1 MCGIIA
7 AATEKSVGK
16 LLVQGLY
23 KMEYRGYDSAGVALH
38 QIDDIAHLRSLGK
51 VKKLESKMAKEK
63 PKGKIGIAHTRWATH
78 GKPSEENAHPHVSNN
93 RVFIVHNG
101 IIENYVALKEQLI
114 KKGYQFNS
122 QTDSELIAHQLDF
135 FLNQGSEMLEAMSLL
150 KEKLE
155 GAYAVAAIDL
165 KNESHFY
172 LMRNKSP
179 LLLGQSDSGMFAAS
193 DPLALADLT
202 SEFIFLEDGD
212 VAEVSAKEYKIL
224 DKNQK
229 RAIRKITTIDV
240 SSEAM
245 GKNGYRHFMEKEIYE
260 QPTAI
265 LNTLDGRIGGEDVLE
280 NIFGEGSNE
289 LLSKVERIQIVAAGT
304 SLHAGRVAANWFSAI
319 ANLPTQIDYASEYRY
334 KNPYVDKNTL
344 FLTISQSGETAD
356 TLGALRYA
364 KERSYLGSLTICN
377 VPTSSLARESDFV
390 LLTNAGPEIGV
401 ASTKAFT
408 TQLTALMLLS
418 LSLAKA
424 RNLNP
429 RLRGRVVS
437 ALRALPE
444 KINESLEL
452 KPKII
457 KIAKEIAKKDN
468 ALFLGRGIFYPI
480 AKEGSLKLKEISYI
494 HAEAY
499 PAGELKHGPLALIDK
514 NMPVIALAPEN
525 ELAEKLISNLEEVK
539 ARGGK
544 LYVVG
549 NAAGNMKLKA
559 KNLIN
564 LPECDFLLTPIL
576 YTVPLQILSYE
587 VALLRGTDIDQPRNL
602 AKSVTVE
609 WRIKLSFELTFTLHH
624 SNNDLIFETN
634 RLTDRQLMLFKS
646 SRILTMTNWSLKIT
660 KV

>member
-38 QIDDIAHLRSLGK
+38 QTDDIAHLRSLGK
-51 VKKLESKMAKEK
+51 VKKLESKMVKEK
-63 PKGKIGIAHTRWATH
+63 PRGKIGIAHTRWATH
-78 GKPSEENAHPHVSNN
+78 GKPSEENAHPHVSND

-135 FLNQGSEMLEAMSLL
+135 FLNQGNEMLEAMSLL

-172 LMRNKSP
+172 VMRNKSP
-179 LLLGQSDSGMFAAS
+179 LILGQSDSGMFAAS

-202 SEFIFLEDGD
+202 NEFIFLEDGD
-212 VAEVSAKEYKIL
+212 VAEVSSKEYKIL

-260 QPTAI
+260 QPNAI

-344 FLTISQSGETAD
+344 LLTISQSGETAD

-364 KERSYLGSLTICN
+364 KERDYLGSLTICN

-408 TQLTALMLLS
+408 TQLTALMLLT

-429 RLRGRVVS
+429 RLRGRVVG

-444 KINESLEL
+444 IISESLEL

-514 NMPVIALAPEN
+514 DMPVIALAPEN

-544 LYVVG
+544 LFVVG
-549 NAAGNMKLKA
+549 NAAGNMKLKQ

-564 LPECDFLLTPIL
+564 LPECDFLLSPIL

-609 WRIKLSFELTFTLHH
+609 
-624 SNNDLIFETN
+624 
-634 RLTDRQLMLFKS
+634 
-646 SRILTMTNWSLKIT
+646 
-660 KV
+660 

>member
-51 VKKLESKMAKEK
+51 VKKLESKMVKEK

-202 SEFIFLEDGD
+202 NEFVFLEDGD

-229 RAIRKITTIDV
+229 RAIRKITNINV
-240 SSEAM
+240 SIEAM

-344 FLTISQSGETAD
+344 LLTISQSGETAD

-364 KERSYLGSLTICN
+364 KDRNYLGSLTICN

-408 TQLTALMLLS
+408 TQLTALMLLT
-418 LSLAKA
+418 LSLAKE

-429 RLRGRVVS
+429 RLRARVVT

-444 KINESLEL
+444 KITESLEL

-544 LYVVG
+544 LFVVG

-609 WRIKLSFELTFTLHH
+609 
-624 SNNDLIFETN
+624 
-634 RLTDRQLMLFKS
+634 
-646 SRILTMTNWSLKIT
+646 
-660 KV
+660 

>member
-7 AATEKSVGK
+7 AATEKNVGK

-51 VKKLESKMAKEK
+51 VQKLESKMAKEK

-114 KKGYQFNS
+114 KKSYQFNS

-172 LMRNKSP
+172 LTRNKSP

-202 SEFIFLEDGD
+202 NEFIFLEDGD

-344 FLTISQSGETAD
+344 LLTISQSGETAD

-364 KERSYLGSLTICN
+364 RERDYLGSLTICN

-408 TQLTALMLLS
+408 TQLTALMLLT

-429 RLRGRVVS
+429 RLRGRVVG

-444 KINESLEL
+444 KIAESLEL

-457 KIAKEIAKKDN
+457 KIAKEVAKKDN

-544 LYVVG
+544 LFVVG

-609 WRIKLSFELTFTLHH
+609 
-624 SNNDLIFETN
+624 
-634 RLTDRQLMLFKS
+634 
-646 SRILTMTNWSLKIT
+646 
-660 KV
+660 

>member
-38 QIDDIAHLRSLGK
+38 QVKDIAHLRSLGK
-51 VKKLESKMAKEK
+51 VEKLESKMKKQK
-63 PKGKIGIAHTRWATH
+63 PRGKIGIAHTRWATH
-78 GKPSEENAHPHVSNN
+78 GKPSEENAHPHVSKD

-101 IIENYVALKEQLI
+101 IIENYIELKEQLS
-114 KKGYQFNS
+114 KKGYVFVS

-135 FLNQGSEMLEAMSLL
+135 FLSQKHNMFEAMSLL
-150 KEKLE
+150 KKKLQ
-155 GAYAVAAIDL
+155 GAFAIAAIDQSDD
-165 KNESHFY
+165 SHFY

-179 LLLGQSDSGMFAAS
+179 LLLGISEEGMFAAS
-193 DPLALADLT
+193 DPLALVDIT
-202 SEFIFLEDGD
+202 NEFVFLEDGD
-212 VAEVSAKEYKIL
+212 VVEASASEYKIF
-224 DKNQK
+224 DENEK
-229 RAIRKITTIDV
+229 RAIRKITKLNI

-245 GKNGYRHFMEKEIYE
+245 SKNGYRHFMEKEIYE

-280 NIFGEGSNE
+280 NIFGEGSND
-289 LLSKVERIQIVAAGT
+289 LLSNVERIQIVAAGT

-319 ANLPTQIDYASEYRY
+319 AQIPTQIDYASEYRY

-356 TLGALRYA
+356 TLGALHYA
-364 KERSYLGSLTICN
+364 KERDYLGSLTICN
-377 VPTSSLARESDFV
+377 VPTSSLARESDFM

-408 TQLTALMLLS
+408 TQLAALMLLA

-429 RLRGRVVS
+429 KLRTRVVS
-437 ALRALPE
+437 ALRSLPE
-444 KINESLEL
+444 IISESLNL

-457 KIAKEIAKKDN
+457 RIAKEVAKKDN

-480 AKEGSLKLKEISYI
+480 AQEGSLKLKEISYI

-514 NMPVIALAPEN
+514 DMPVIALAPEN

-544 LYVVG
+544 LFVIG
-549 NAAGNMKLKA
+549 NAAGNMTLKP

-576 YTVPLQILSYE
+576 YTIPLQILSYE

-609 WRIKLSFELTFTLHH
+609 
-624 SNNDLIFETN
+624 
-634 RLTDRQLMLFKS
+634 
-646 SRILTMTNWSLKIT
+646 
-660 KV
+660 